1 MITTKSVLFKIVI
14 SILII
19 ALTALVTLLLGEAIF
34 PNSANAVGFLL
45 KDGVKFTPQI
55 QQLLLQMKLSQGVQ
69 TVGIFLIPA
78 VVVLFVFYRK
88 SGVLLPLTSKVG
100 GYDVLYVLFLI
111 IFSNTFLAVVA
122 QYSQMLPWP
131 KEFIS
136 GAEHNETLTKLLLMG
151 TGYGDLALNLLIVA
165 VLPAFCE
172 EFFFRGFLQRVL
184 MKWIKDVHLCIL
196 IAAVV
201 FSAFHFDA
209 VNFLPRFLL
218 GAMLGYLF
226 YWTGSLWLPII
237 AHFLNN
243 AQFVVGMFVINKLK
257 GSSDM
262 GDIDASLSVSPL
274 NLIVSLILIGLLL
287 LSIYRRYMSVKDYRL
302 LE

>member
-1 MITTKSVLFKIVI
+1 MISTKSVLFKIII
-14 SILII
+14 SFLII
-19 ALTALVTLLLGEAIF
+19 ALTTLVTLLLGEAIF
-34 PNSANAVGFLL
+34 PNATNAMGLLL

-100 GYDVLYVLFLI
+100 GYDVLYVFFLI
-111 IFSNTFLAVVA
+111 IFSNTFLVVVA

-136 GAEHNETLTKLLLMG
+136 GREQNETLTKLLLMG
-151 TGYGDLALNLLIVA
+151 TGYGDLMLNLFIVA

-184 MKWIKDVHLCIL
+184 MKWFKDAHLSIL

-237 AHFLNN
+237 AHFLHN
-243 AQFVVGMFVINKLK
+243 AQIVLLMFVVNNVK
-257 GSSDM
+257 GTSGLGDM
-262 GDIDASLSVSPL
+262 DGSLSVS
-274 NLIVSLILIGLLL
+274 SFHLILSVALTGLLL

>member
-1 MITTKSVLFKIVI
+1 MISTKYVLFKIII
-14 SILII
+14 SFLII
-19 ALTALVTLLLGEAIF
+19 ALTTLVTLLLGEAIF
-34 PNSANAVGFLL
+34 PNATNAMGLLL

-100 GYDVLYVLFLI
+100 GYDVLYVFFLI
-111 IFSNTFLAVVA
+111 IFSNTFLVVVA

-136 GAEHNETLTKLLLMG
+136 GREQNETLTKFLLMG
-151 TGYGDLALNLLIVA
+151 TGYGDLMLNLFIVA

-184 MKWIKDVHLCIL
+184 MKWFKDAHLSIL

-237 AHFLNN
+237 AHFLHN
-243 AQFVVGMFVINKLK
+243 AQIVLLMFVVNNVK
-257 GSSDM
+257 GTSGLGDM
-262 GDIDASLSVSPL
+262 DGSLSVS
-274 NLIVSLILIGLLL
+274 SFHLILSVALTGLLL

>member
-1 MITTKSVLFKIVI
+1 MISTKSVLFKIII
-14 SILII
+14 SFLII
-19 ALTALVTLLLGEAIF
+19 ALTTLVTLLLGEAIF
-34 PNSANAVGFLL
+34 PNATNAMGLLL

-100 GYDVLYVLFLI
+100 GYDVLYVFFLI
-111 IFSNTFLAVVA
+111 IFSNTFLVVVA

-136 GAEHNETLTKLLLMG
+136 GREQNETLTKLLLMG
-151 TGYGDLALNLLIVA
+151 TGYGDLMLNLFIVA

-184 MKWIKDVHLCIL
+184 MKWFKDAHLSIF

-237 AHFLNN
+237 AHFLHN
-243 AQFVVGMFVINKLK
+243 AQIVLLMFVVNNVK
-257 GSSDM
+257 GTSGLGDM
-262 GDIDASLSVSPL
+262 DGSLSVS
-274 NLIVSLILIGLLL
+274 SFHLILSVALTGLLL

>member
-1 MITTKSVLFKIVI
+1 MISTKSVLFKIII
-14 SILII
+14 SFLII
-19 ALTALVTLLLGEAIF
+19 ALTTLVTLLLGEAIF
-34 PNSANAVGFLL
+34 PNATNAMGLLL

-100 GYDVLYVLFLI
+100 GYDVLYVFFLI

-136 GAEHNETLTKLLLMG
+136 GREQNETLTKLLLMG
-151 TGYGDLALNLLIVA
+151 TGYGDLMLNLFIVA

-184 MKWIKDVHLCIL
+184 MKWFKDAHLSIL

-237 AHFLNN
+237 AHFLHN
-243 AQFVVGMFVINKLK
+243 AQTVLLMFVVNNVK
-257 GSSDM
+257 GTSGLGDM
-262 GDIDASLSVSPL
+262 DGSLSVS
-274 NLIVSLILIGLLL
+274 SFHLILSVALTGLLL

>member
-1 MITTKSVLFKIVI
+1 MISTKSVLFKIII
-14 SILII
+14 SFLII
-19 ALTALVTLLLGEAIF
+19 ALTTLVTLLLGEAIF
-34 PNSANAVGFLL
+34 PNATNAMGLLL

-78 VVVLFVFYRK
+78 LVILFIFYKR
-88 SGVLLPLTSKVG
+88 SGVALPLTSRVA
-100 GYDVLYVLFLI
+100 GYDVLYVFFLI
-111 IFSNTFLAVVA
+111 FFSNTFLAVVA

-136 GAEHNETLTKLLLMG
+136 GREQNETLTKLLLMG
-151 TGYGDLALNLLIVA
+151 TGYGDLMLNLFIVA

-184 MKWIKDVHLCIL
+184 MKWFKDAHLSIL

-237 AHFLNN
+237 AHFLHN
-243 AQFVVGMFVINKLK
+243 AQIVLLMFVVNNVK
-257 GSSDM
+257 GTSGLGDM
-262 GDIDASLSVSPL
+262 DGSLSVS
-274 NLIVSLILIGLLL
+274 SFHLILSVALTGLLL
-287 LSIYRRYMSVKDYRL
+287 LSIYRRYMSVKDSSIL
-302 LE
+302 

>member
-1 MITTKSVLFKIVI
+1 MISTKSVLFKIII
-14 SILII
+14 SFLII
-19 ALTALVTLLLGEAIF
+19 ALTTLVTLLLGEAIF
-34 PNSANAVGFLL
+34 PNATNAMGLLL

-100 GYDVLYVLFLI
+100 GYDVLYVFFLI

-136 GAEHNETLTKLLLMG
+136 GREQNETLTKFLLMG
-151 TGYGDLALNLLIVA
+151 TGYGDLMLNLFIVA

-184 MKWIKDVHLCIL
+184 MKWFKDAHLSIL

-237 AHFLNN
+237 AHFLHN
-243 AQFVVGMFVINKLK
+243 AQIVLLMFVVNNVK
-257 GSSDM
+257 GTSGLGDM
-262 GDIDASLSVSPL
+262 DGSLSVS
-274 NLIVSLILIGLLL
+274 SFHLILSVALTGLLL

>member
-1 MITTKSVLFKIVI
+1 MISTKSVLFKIII
-14 SILII
+14 SFLII
-19 ALTALVTLLLGEAIF
+19 ALTTLVTLLLGEAIF
-34 PNSANAVGFLL
+34 PNATNAMGLLL

-100 GYDVLYVLFLI
+100 GYDVLYVFFLI

-136 GAEHNETLTKLLLMG
+136 GREQNETLTKLLLMG
-151 TGYGDLALNLLIVA
+151 TGYGDLMLNLFIVA

-184 MKWIKDVHLCIL
+184 MKWFKDAHLSIL

-201 FSAFHFDA
+201 FSGFHFDA

-237 AHFLNN
+237 AHFLHN

-257 GSSDM
+257 GSSGM
-262 GDIDASLSVSPL
+262 GDIDASLSVS
-274 NLIVSLILIGLLL
+274 SFHLILSVAIIGLLL
-287 LSIYRRYMSVKDYRL
+287 LSIYRRYMSVKDSSIL
-302 LE
+302 

>member
-1 MITTKSVLFKIVI
+1 
-14 SILII
+14 
-19 ALTALVTLLLGEAIF
+19 
-34 PNSANAVGFLL
+34 
-45 KDGVKFTPQI
+45 
-55 QQLLLQMKLSQGVQ
+55 
-69 TVGIFLIPA
+69 
-78 VVVLFVFYRK
+78 
-88 SGVLLPLTSKVG
+88 
-100 GYDVLYVLFLI
+100 
-111 IFSNTFLAVVA
+111 
-122 QYSQMLPWP
+122 
-131 KEFIS
+131 
-136 GAEHNETLTKLLLMG
+136 
-151 TGYGDLALNLLIVA
+151 
-165 VLPAFCE
+165 
-172 EFFFRGFLQRVL
+172 
-184 MKWIKDVHLCIL
+184 MKWIKDAHLCIL

-226 YWTGSLWLPII
+226 YWTGSLWLPIV

-287 LSIYRRYMSVKDYRL
+287 LSIYRRYMSVKDTPNF
-302 LE
+302 